1 MGTVEQDLKF
11 DRKRT
16 LDPSGVFHV
25 SRIVYCCWV
34 EMTLRTSRKRSKE
47 GPSNQERN
55 TNGGRTA
62 SCQGDLVRKGSEQ
75 SSALKLLY
83 RMTGH
88 DDSYPK
94 RWVISSN
101 TSKCNRIESS
111 STCRRYIARQ
121 DEQPAR
127 RRRR

>member
-55 TNGGRTA
+55 ANGGRTA
-62 SCQGDLVRKGSEQ
+62 
-75 SSALKLLY
+75 LKLVY
-83 RMTGH
+83 RMAGH

-94 RWVISSN
+94 RSVISGN
-101 TSKCNRIESS
+101 TSKCNRIGSS
-111 STCRRYIARQ
+111 STYRRYKARQ

-127 RRRR
+127 RTRR